1 MVHKMER
8 WILTLAL
15 LFAGAL
21 TDESLSD
28 HDDTTFAQDINKSG
42 DPAQTTPV
50 GVAAEGALRIYSG
63 RLDACFLALTRH

>member
-1 MVHKMER
+1 MER
-8 WILTLAL
+8 WMLTVAL
-15 LFAGAL
+15 LFMIAGAL
-21 TDESLSD
+21 TDESFSD